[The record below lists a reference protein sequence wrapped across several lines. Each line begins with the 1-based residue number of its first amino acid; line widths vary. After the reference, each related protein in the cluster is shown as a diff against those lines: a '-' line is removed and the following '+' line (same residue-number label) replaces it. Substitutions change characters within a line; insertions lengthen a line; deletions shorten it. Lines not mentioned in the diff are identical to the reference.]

1 MKRRGL
7 ILFYIIFFLAVFF
20 NLGTETHSD
29 FNAHLYTISTST
41 GENDAEENYNS
52 ENDSPNY
59 DQIEQPYSFDL
70 IRRPVGQILI
80 PGNCPLV
87 KDIIFCVW
95 QPPKIS

>member
-52 ENDSPNY
+52 ENDSTNY
-59 DQIEQPYSFDL
+59 DQFDQPYSFDL